1 MRDESGDLAVV
12 ANASRAADRAA
23 DLIANALIAA
33 AGARGRAD
41 WVTTGGSTPAG
52 IYDRLAAPPQA
63 DRIPWGDIHVWWGD
77 DRYVLPDD
85 PRSNVRPL
93 VEHLLAVGVPLP
105 SANVHPFRG
114 LPSGETDPGIDAA
127 AAATAA
133 DLRAARLD
141 ENVGVPIVDLVLL
154 GVGPDGHILSVFPGS
169 PALTSPSL
177 AMAIPAPTHVEPH
190 VARVTLNPA
199 IVAAARAV
207 VAVVTG
213 AGKASVLADIL
224 GSSIDPARWPA
235 QLARRPGTTWIMD
248 AAAAGLRRADAG
260 GVATDAAAVSDLWL
274 TTFRATYSFPP
285 AHPDDTVRSWLA
297 AEIEAPT
304 RETWLAVGPGAAI
317 VGLMILGPAT
327 VEQLYVHPD
336 QQGRGIGSRL
346 MSLARD
352 RRPDGLELYTFEV
365 NERARA
371 FYRRRGFNEIAF
383 GDGSAN
389 EERQP
394 DVRMAWRP
402 PDGQRAEDARR
413 ERDARPAMEID
424 AG

>member
-1 MRDESGDLAVV
+1 MPAGAWELVVV
-12 ANASRAADRAA
+12 ADANRAADRAA
-23 DLIANALIAA
+23 DLIADALIAA
-33 AGARGRAD
+33 ARARGRAH

-52 IYDRLAAPPQA
+52 IYDRLAAAPLVG
-63 DRIPWGDIHVWWGD
+63 RIPWDDIHVWWGD

-93 VEHLLAVGVPLP
+93 LEHLVAVGVPLP

-133 DLRAARLD
+133 DLRAADLD
-141 ENVGVPIVDLVLL
+141 EHEGVPVVDLVLL

-169 PALTSPSL
+169 PALSSDAL
-177 AMAIPAPTHVEPH
+177 ALAIPAPMHVEPQ
-190 VARVTLNPA
+190 VARVTFNPG

-224 GSSIDPARWPA
+224 GPTLDPARWPA
-235 QLARRPGTTWIMD
+235 QLARRPGTTWIVD
-248 AAAAGLRRADAG
+248 AAAAGLRRAEA
-260 GVATDAAAVSDLWL
+260 ADAATVGDLWL
-274 TTFRATYSFPP
+274 ATFRATYAFPP
-285 AHPDDTVRSWLA
+285 AHPDDAVRSWLA

-304 RETWLAVGPGAAI
+304 RETWLATGPDGTV

-327 VEQLYVHPD
+327 LEQLYVHPD
-336 QQGRGIGSRL
+336 QQGRGFGSRL
-346 MSLARD
+346 TSLARD
-352 RRPDGLELYTFEV
+352 RRPDGLDLYTFQG

-371 FYRRRGFNEIAF
+371 FYRSRGFVEIAF
-383 GDGSAN
+383 GDGSQN

-402 PDGQRAEDARR
+402 HDAQGRQ
-413 ERDARPAMEID
+413 DARPAME
-424 AG
+424 AEPG